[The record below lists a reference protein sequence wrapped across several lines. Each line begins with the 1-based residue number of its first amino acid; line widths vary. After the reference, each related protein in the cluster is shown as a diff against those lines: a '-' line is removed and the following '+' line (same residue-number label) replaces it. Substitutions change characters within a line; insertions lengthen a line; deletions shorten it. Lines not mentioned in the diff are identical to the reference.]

1 MLDPYQ
7 ICDFVSIFSRSMN
20 CLLFSLKHENSFS
33 FDEVQFVCCFL
44 LLLMLFGAIGKK
56 PLSL

>member
-7 ICDFVSIFSRSMN
+7 ICDLQVFSPT
-20 CLLFSLKHENSFS
+20 SLKHKTVFH

-44 LLLMLFGAIGKK
+44 LLLMLFGVIGKK